1 MRAGGQPQY
10 GRSMTSS
17 PDPVAA
23 AATDLP
29 LLGRLPLARTEV
41 DRGCERR
48 QDEGW
53 LASLLDDVETRVLLL
68 VKGRTPV
75 RDGELALVG
84 TDGLPADCRLV
95 YLGRSGEREIVLADL
110 ATAPEKGLAEG
121 DWLGLRDV
129 AAGLGARDA
138 GLFVEA
144 VAIANWHA
152 SHTHCPRCGTPTDV
166 VHSGWVR
173 VCPKDGSQH
182 FPRTDPAVIVAITDA
197 EDRLL
202 LGANAQWG
210 GRRYSTLAGFVEP
223 GESLE
228 EAVEREIGEEA
239 DVRVHSIRYAGSQPW
254 PFPCSLML
262 GFTAKAETPQVA
274 PDGEEIID
282 LRWFT
287 REELAREV
295 TDGTIGVPSGV
306 SISSA
311 LIEHWYGGPLPEPRR
326 MEN

>member
-1 MRAGGQPQY
+1 
-10 GRSMTSS
+10 MTFRQ
-17 PDPVAA
+17 DPVAA
-23 AATDLP
+23 PAIDYPLLGDLP
-29 LLGRLPLARTEV
+29 LTHGGV

-48 QDEGW
+48 ADDSW
-53 LASLLDDVETRVLLL
+53 LPSLMHDDGTRVLLL
-68 VKGRTPV
+68 VRGRAPV
-75 RDGELALVG
+75 RDGELVLVG
-84 TDGLPADCRLV
+84 PGDVPVGARWV
-95 YLGRSGEREIVLADL
+95 YLGRSAGREIVLADL
-110 ATAPEKGLAEG
+110 DQAPDTPPGDA

-129 AAGLGARDA
+129 AAGLSADDA

-152 SHTHCPRCGTPTDV
+152 NHTHCPRCGTATEV
-166 VHSGWVR
+166 VQSGWVR
-173 VCPKDGSQH
+173 VCPQDDSQH
-182 FPRTDPAVIVAITDA
+182 FPRTDPAIIVAITDA

-228 EAVEREIGEEA
+228 AAVVREVGEEA
-239 DVRVHSIRYAGSQPW
+239 GIQVHSARYAGSQPW

-262 GFTAKAETPQVA
+262 GFTAVA
-274 PDGEEIID
+274 QSTAVVPDGEEIID
-282 LRWFT
+282 LRWFS
-287 REELAREV
+287 REELSREIIE
-295 TDGTIGVPSGV
+295 GSIGVPSGV

>member
-1 MRAGGQPQY
+1 
-10 GRSMTSS
+10 MTSS
-17 PDPVAA
+17 HDPVAEA
-23 AATDLP
+23 APDLP

-48 QDEGW
+48 QEEGW
-53 LASLLDDVETRVLLL
+53 LDSLLEDGGTKALLL
-68 VKGRTPV
+68 VNGRTPV

-84 TDGLPADCRLV
+84 TEGLPEDCRWV
-95 YLGRSGEREIVLADL
+95 YLGRSDGREIVLADL
-110 ATAPEKGLAEG
+110 DLAPAQAPVDA

-173 VCPKDGSQH
+173 ICSQDGSQH

-262 GFTAKAETPQVA
+262 GFTARAETATVA

>member
-1 MRAGGQPQY
+1 M
-10 GRSMTSS
+10 
-17 PDPVAA
+17 
-23 AATDLP
+23 
-29 LLGRLPLARTEV
+29 
-41 DRGCERR
+41 
-48 QDEGW
+48 
-53 LASLLDDVETRVLLL
+53 
-68 VKGRTPV
+68 
-75 RDGELALVG
+75 
-84 TDGLPADCRLV
+84 
-95 YLGRSGEREIVLADL
+95 
-110 ATAPEKGLAEG
+110 
-121 DWLGLRDV
+121 
-129 AAGLGARDA
+129 
-138 GLFVEA
+138 
-144 VAIANWHA
+144 AIANWHA
-152 SHTHCPRCGTPTDV
+152 NHTHCPRCGTPTEV

-173 VCPKDGSQH
+173 ICPNDGSQH
-182 FPRTDPAVIVAITDA
+182 FPRTDPAVIVAITDDQ
-197 EDRLL
+197 DRLL

-262 GFTAKAETPQVA
+262 GFTATAETADVT

-295 TDGTIGVPSGV
+295 TDGSIGVPAGV

>member
-1 MRAGGQPQY
+1 
-10 GRSMTSS
+10 MTSS
-17 PDPVAA
+17 HDPVAEA
-23 AATDLP
+23 APDLP

-48 QDEGW
+48 QEEGW
-53 LASLLDDVETRVLLL
+53 LDSLLEDGGTKALLL
-68 VKGRTPV
+68 VNGRTPV

-84 TDGLPADCRLV
+84 TEGLPEDCRWV
-95 YLGRSGEREIVLADL
+95 YLGRSDGREIVLADL
-110 ATAPEKGLAEG
+110 DKAPAQAPVDA

-173 VCPKDGSQH
+173 ICPQDGSQH
-182 FPRTDPAVIVAITDA
+182 FPRTDPAVLVAITDA

-210 GRRYSTLAGFVEP
+210 GRRYSTLAG
-223 GESLE
+223 
-228 EAVEREIGEEA
+228 
-239 DVRVHSIRYAGSQPW
+239 
-254 PFPCSLML
+254 
-262 GFTAKAETPQVA
+262 
-274 PDGEEIID
+274 
-282 LRWFT
+282 
-287 REELAREV
+287 
-295 TDGTIGVPSGV
+295 
-306 SISSA
+306 
-311 LIEHWYGGPLPEPRR
+311 
-326 MEN
+326 